1 VVKVGF
7 AVGRTKSKSCFHDRR
22 PVPSERIGFVCVVP
36 EVSPWP
42 VFHTRLVCRAPLGHS
57 KHPANPLAWPD
68 PDGVSMEMAIPHDG
82 PVIGEASR
90 TVRWVPND
98 PPTCFLQPVFTF
110 SPTIC
115 KV

>member
-1 VVKVGF
+1 MSAVPDRSKIGSYLGASLGGQEGIVGVVVKVGF

-57 KHPANPLAWPD
+57 KHPANPLA
-68 PDGVSMEMAIPHDG
+68 
-82 PVIGEASR
+82 
-90 TVRWVPND
+90 
-98 PPTCFLQPVFTF
+98 
-110 SPTIC
+110 
-115 KV
+115 